1 MQEMQVIC
9 GEVISSVR
17 SAEIAENIG
26 LLFPLFPVIAS
37 CLIERL
43 SLPTVFVLTICFI
56 PTGIK
61 HTFDLLLNEV

>member
-1 MQEMQVIC
+1 MQEMQVVC

-26 LLFPLFPVIAS
+26 LLFSLFPVIAS

-43 SLPTVFVLTICFI
+43 SLPTIFVLTIFL
-56 PTGIK
+56 
-61 HTFDLLLNEV
+61 DYELLTY